1 MTEMHFKFSSVAAK
15 VLDERFGRD
24 REIALATVD
33 ADGMP
38 QVRTVNAYYED
49 GSFYVITHARSGK
62 MIQLSNNP
70 HVAVSADW
78 FTAHGIG
85 HNMGYILHEKN
96 ASMRNKLQAVFEW
109 YNNGHINEADTD
121 TIILRI
127 QLTDGILFSKGTRY
141 DLEF

>member
-1 MTEMHFKFSSVAAK
+1 MA
-15 VLDERFGRD
+15 
-24 REIALATVD
+24 I
-33 ADGMP
+33 
-38 QVRTVNAYYED
+38 
-49 GSFYVITHARSGK
+49 SG
-62 MIQLSNNP
+62 
-70 HVAVSADW
+70 DW

-85 HNMGYILHEKN
+85 QNMGYILHEKN
-96 ASMRNKLQAVFEW
+96 AGVTDKLQAVFEW